1 MNLIVGPIM
10 PKVID
15 VTVETLCKLF
25 GISVILGT
33 VVLATVLIAKYALK
47 RWGGEKVKTI
57 ADFIGVGVGVTVLL
71 LYFFGCTTMAVRGIL
86 FSLILL
92 LASFSDIKSRECD
105 DWLHVMIVVVAFVGF
120 ELSSIPSMLISA
132 FIVSLLMI
140 LSIFIGKG
148 RIGGADIKLCI
159 ASSLV
164 LGLKNS
170 VIGLTL
176 GLVLA
181 ILMNIKRNKK
191 EGFPLVPYLATG
203 FMVAYFI

>member
-1 MNLIVGPIM
+1 MNLIVSPII

-25 GISVILGT
+25 GISVILGA

-71 LYFFGCTTMAVRGIL
+71 LFFFGCTTMAVRGIL

-105 DWLHVMIVVVAFVGF
+105 DWLHVMIVIVAFIGF
-120 ELSSIPSMLISA
+120 ELSGMPSMLLSA
-132 FIVSLLMI
+132 FVISLLMI

-164 LGLKNS
+164 LGLKGS

>member
-15 VTVETLCKLF
+15 VTVETLLKIF
-25 GISVILGT
+25 GVSVILGA

-57 ADFIGVGVGVTVLL
+57 AGFVGIGLGVTVALL
-71 LYFFGCTTMAVRGIL
+71 CFFGCTTMTVRGIL

-105 DWLHVMIVVVAFVGF
+105 DWLHVMIVIVAFVGF
-120 ELSSIPSMLISA
+120 ELSSIPSMLLSA
-132 FIVSLLMI
+132 FVISLLMI

-148 RIGGADIKLCI
+148 RIGGADIKFCI

-164 LGLKNS
+164 LGLKGS